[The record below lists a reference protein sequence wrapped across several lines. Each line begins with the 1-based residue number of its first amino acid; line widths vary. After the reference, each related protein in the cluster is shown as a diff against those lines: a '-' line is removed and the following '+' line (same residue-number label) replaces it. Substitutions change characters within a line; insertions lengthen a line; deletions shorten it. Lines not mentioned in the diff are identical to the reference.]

1 MDWLLITQALFFSA
15 MMIFLFPSVKHALK
29 NPSES
34 SGKWSSVL
42 VPLLMVIIIVV
53 VLISLVR

>member
-1 MDWLLITQALFFSA
+1 MDWLLITQALFFAA
-15 MMIFLFPSVKHALK
+15 MMIFLFPTVKHALK

-34 SGKWSSVL
+34 SGKWGAIL

-53 VLISLVR
+53 MLISLVR